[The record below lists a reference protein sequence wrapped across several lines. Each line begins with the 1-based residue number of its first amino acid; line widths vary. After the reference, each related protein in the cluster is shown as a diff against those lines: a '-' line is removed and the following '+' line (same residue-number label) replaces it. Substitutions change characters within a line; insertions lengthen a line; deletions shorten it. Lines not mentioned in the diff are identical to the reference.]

1 MPQPLALHF
10 FGFIS
15 GPFVAGLWC
24 VLLAWPLTAKAQQTQ
39 PALRT
44 LAPMLGALIWS

>member
-15 GPFVAGLWC
+15 GPSVAGLWC
-24 VLLAWPLTAKAQQTQ
+24 VLRALPLTAKAQQIRQ
-39 PALRT
+39 ALRT
-44 LAPMLGALIWS
+44 LVPMLAVLIWS